1 MPELRGLPDGLRIGV
16 YVFKGPKGE
25 ILYIGKSTDLRRR
38 VLDHLREEEEKDSR
52 INAQYDR
59 IEFIPTQ
66 NEREALL
73 LEANLIRQHQPRYN
87 VLLKDDRSYPYIA
100 LSVGERFPRVSLV
113 RRPKRKKGVLL
124 FGPYMSAREARS
136 LVQVLAE
143 ALLLRR
149 CRTLPKVACLYY
161 HMGTC
166 SAPCIG
172 AIDKEA
178 YRRRTE
184 DALKVLRGR
193 GEEIL
198 PALQREMGEA
208 AKRLDF
214 ERAARLRDAIAGM
227 DGLKGRQS
235 VVGTTGENL
244 DVVALT
250 APTEEGIVAAVGLVK
265 VRAGQVVGAESRI
278 LSMPPGM
285 GFSREDLLSVFL
297 LQDYALRRDL
307 PPILYLSSQDAPG
320 VRSEGAPGVALE
332 GPLACLAEKGVTTRY
347 AVSGRPR
354 SLLSLA
360 ESTGRARLATTETPR
375 DEALL
380 EETQR
385 FLSLPQTPRHIE
397 GVDISILQGTEAVG
411 SLVVFRDGRPA
422 KPEYRRFQIK
432 GVPGMNDFAMV
443 HEVVRRRFSRLKA
456 EDGEMPDLLL
466 VDGGAGQVA
475 AAASALESLELASL
489 PLIGLAKRHEE
500 VYLPGRKEPL
510 RGDKNGRPLLLLRHV
525 RDEAHRFAITYHRK
539 RRQMALRAEKEA

>member
-1 MPELRGLPDGLRIGV
+1 
-16 YVFKGPKGE
+16 
-25 ILYIGKSTDLRRR
+25 
-38 VLDHLREEEEKDSR
+38 
-52 INAQYDR
+52 
-59 IEFIPTQ
+59 
-66 NEREALL
+66 
-73 LEANLIRQHQPRYN
+73 
-87 VLLKDDRSYPYIA
+87 
-100 LSVGERFPRVSLV
+100 
-113 RRPKRKKGVLL
+113 
-124 FGPYMSAREARS
+124 
-136 LVQVLAE
+136 
-143 ALLLRR
+143 
-149 CRTLPKVACLYY
+149 
-161 HMGTC
+161 
-166 SAPCIG
+166 
-172 AIDKEA
+172 
-178 YRRRTE
+178 
-184 DALKVLRGR
+184 
-193 GEEIL
+193 
-198 PALQREMGEA
+198 MGEA

-250 APTEEGIVAAVGLVK
+250 APTEEGSVAAVGLVK

-278 LSMPPGM
+278 LSMPPDM

-297 LQDYALRRDL
+297 LQDYALRREL
-307 PPILYLSSQDAPG
+307 PPILYLSSQEAPG
-320 VRSEGAPGVALE
+320 MRAEGAPGVALE
-332 GPLACLAEKGVTTRY
+332 GSLACLAEKGVTTRY

-360 ESTGRARLATTETPR
+360 ESTGRARLATTGTPR

-422 KPEYRRFQIK
+422 KPEYRRYKIK

-443 HEVVRRRFSRLKA
+443 HEVVRRRLSRLKA
-456 EDGEMPDLLL
+456 EGGEMPDLLL
-466 VDGGAGQVA
+466 IDGGAGQVA
-475 AAASALESLELASL
+475 AAASALEPLELTSL
-489 PLIGLAKRHEE
+489 PLIGLAKRQEE

-539 RRQMALRAEKEA
+539 RRQMALRTEKAL